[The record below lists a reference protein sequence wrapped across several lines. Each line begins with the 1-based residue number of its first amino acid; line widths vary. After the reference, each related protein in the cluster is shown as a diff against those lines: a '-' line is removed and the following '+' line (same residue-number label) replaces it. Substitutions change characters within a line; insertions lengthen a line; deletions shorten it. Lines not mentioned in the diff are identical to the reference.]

1 VYLIRIIEYLSFVNK
16 MGMMRED
23 YTNPSYGYVPELGPS
38 DYDNFQNDFT
48 NLIRQKYQEGSEL
61 NPDLTGISAL
71 LNTATGT
78 PFQIKD
84 QNGNGVATIDPRGG
98 FGIQGDNFG
107 ITLGPGIE
115 GSYTSDDGKTNI
127 SAGLVPE
134 GNNSY
139 AANVNVGL
147 GKIEQVNVPE
157 EILMDLSQ
165 VDGTNEYIPQEQEIV
180 EVKSPGQLELE
191 RHLKNKFGITPL
203 GGVGIPMN

>member
-1 VYLIRIIEYLSFVNK
+1 
-16 MGMMRED
+16 MGSMRED
-23 YTNPSYGYVPELGPS
+23 YTNPDYGYVPELGTS

-61 NPDLTGISAL
+61 NPDLSGISAL

-84 QNGNGVATIDPRGG
+84 QNGNGVATIDSRGG

-107 ITLGPGIE
+107 VTFGPGIG
-115 GSYTSDDGKTNI
+115 GSYRSDDRKTNI
-127 SAGLVPE
+127 SASVRPE
-134 GNNSY
+134 GNNNY
-139 AANVNVGL
+139 AADLNVAFG
-147 GKIEQVNVPE
+147 GIDQVLVPGE
-157 EILMDLSQ
+157 VLMDLSK
-165 VDGTNEYIPQEQEIV
+165 VGGTNEYIPQQQEIV

-203 GGVGIPMN
+203 GGVGRPMN